1 MVVHNSLLITE
12 VENTNLHHNCFDHNL
27 IVSILEKNICTFFAP
42 PDGIIE
48 ANYKSNDKPVV
59 IQKTLSSEQVQ
70 QLEGTGAGA
79 ALQNALRD
87 WGYAK

>member
-1 MVVHNSLLITE
+1 MDQNLL
-12 VENTNLHHNCFDHNL
+12 VQ
-27 IVSILEKNICTFFAP
+27 ILQNNICTFFAP

-48 ANYKSNDKPVV
+48 SNYSKSEKPVV
-59 IQKTLSSEQVQ
+59 IQKTLSNEQVE